1 MLLSL
6 IVSIYLSMEKTQL
19 IGKRIR
25 INYMDDPYPVPQGTE
40 GTISGIDDI
49 GSIQVKWDNGSTLS
63 VIEEID
69 NFDII
74 D

>member
-1 MLLSL
+1 
-6 IVSIYLSMEKTQL
+6 MEKTQL

-25 INYMDDPYPVPQGTE
+25 INYMEDPYPVPQGTE
-40 GTISGIDDI
+40 GTISGIDGI
-49 GSIQVKWDNGSTLS
+49 GQIQVKWDNGSTLA

-69 NFDII
+69 DFDIL